1 MDLARL
7 NDVSTFKLALHSNCD
22 TDQDTSKVA
31 HSPVRR
37 WFALEGSGAKKE
49 RRGSKFTEKL
59 LYEN

>member
-7 NDVSTFKLALHSNCD
+7 NDAVNTFKLALHCD

-31 HSPVRR
+31 HSPVGR

-49 RRGSKFTEKL
+49 RKGSKFTVL
-59 LYEN
+59 I